1 MRIFHF
7 LGGRVV
13 KTGLAVFLT
22 ALICEIIG
30 WPPVFAVITAI
41 VTIEPT
47 IADSIKKGIIRFP
60 ASAIGSAYAVL
71 FLALFGN
78 SAITYTLAAV
88 FTIVT
93 CSKLKLH
100 AGLLVATLTS
110 VAMVEVI
117 QDNFFVSFLT
127 RLGTTTVGLFV
138 STLVNMLIYPP
149 NYQKD
154 IHQNIEQI
162 KRQTGFLIHL
172 CFQPLLQGNKNK
184 KKRWIQVLNRLTKK
198 IQTTE
203 QLLKYQE
210 DEQSYHPIVKTERKE
225 FQQAKKKLDYLR
237 FLLYHLNHVIQTPFS
252 NMTWTETEQVSIL
265 SAAENLAKTLQGNVD
280 YDPDTHR
287 RDLDN
292 ITDIFWKGNKKIM
305 QNSQFYPTHFP
316 PELILLY
323 ELVMMYEITERYY
336 DKK

>member
-13 KTGLAVFLT
+13 KTGVAVFLT

-47 IADSIKKGIIRFP
+47 IADSIKKGIIRLP

-78 SAITYTLAAV
+78 STITYTLAAV

-93 CSKLKLH
+93 CSKLKLN

-149 NYQKD
+149 NYKKD
-154 IHQNIEQI
+154 IQKNIEQI

-172 CFQPLLQGNKNK
+172 CFRSLLEGNKNQ
-184 KKRWIQVLNRLTKK
+184 KKRWIQVLNRLTNK

-203 QLLKYQE
+203 QLLKYQQE
-210 DEQSYHPIVKTERKE
+210 EQSYHPIVKSEIRE
-225 FQQAKKKLDYLR
+225 FQQEKRKLDCLR
-237 FLLYHLNHVIQTPFS
+237 FLLYHLDHVIQTPVS
-252 NMTWTETEQVSIL
+252 NMAWTEAERISIS
-265 SAAENLAKTLQGNVD
+265 SAAENLAETIQGRID

-287 RDLDN
+287 KELNN
-292 ITDIFWKGNKKIM
+292 ITDIFWEGNEKIM
-305 QNSQFYPTHFP
+305 QNKSYPTHFP

-323 ELVMMYEITERYY
+323 ELVMMHEITERYY
-336 DKK
+336 AEK